1 MTMAKKQ
8 AKKPQRATIAGCAN
22 CRRTHLLMGK
32 SGQLRRENAL
42 KCPTCKA
49 PLQVTME
56 VECW

>member
-1 MTMAKKQ
+1 MAKKQ